1 MVLDEK
7 EPPVIPSACSHHK
20 CSRFHNKSISGV
32 NTEEILPISQAYVSS
47 LKMKVH

>member
-7 EPPVIPSACSHHK
+7 QPPVIPYVCLHHK
-20 CSRFHNKSISGV
+20 CSSFHNKSISGV
-32 NTEEILPISQAYVSS
+32 NTEEILPISQAYLSS